1 MAGNRRRKTSREEL
15 EPLAPD
21 ERDARAAA
29 MLARRLAGDWKGEI
43 AQAFQLTMAEVNNE
57 LDYARRKALHTRALD
72 FITVTLMP
80 KALGVYA
87 AALEEGNVEVATKV
101 LEGLGVIG
109 KQGGI
114 SLTMSTND
122 GGQDSFES
130 WRMKISRA
138 ATGPENA
145 SAASVDVEVMRG
157 GSQSAGTSSGVA
169 GGSVEGPHRA
179 GTVDAEV
186 LSPGG
191 SEDDR
196 EGDGEGAQ
204 L

>member
-1 MAGNRRRKTSREEL
+1 MAGNRRRKTSREQL

-114 SLTMSTND
+114 SLTMSSGDNT
-122 GGQDSFES
+122 GDSFEA
-130 WRMKISRA
+130 WRLKISRA
-138 ATGPENA
+138 ATEGPTA
-145 SAASVDVEVMRG
+145 PAVEMEVQRG
-157 GSQSAGTSSGVA
+157 GSQSAGATRRPE
-169 GGSVEGPHRA
+169 GGGVEGDHRA
-179 GTVDAEV
+179 GAVDAEV
-186 LSPGG
+186 VSAGG
-191 SEDDR
+191 GPDDR
-196 EGDGEGAQ
+196 EGDGERGEE
-204 L
+204 